1 MSEAIR
7 IAQLYRKVYEGDRT
21 GEAWHGPALKPL
33 LQDVSAD
40 QASGSQGPGQ
50 HSILQLVLHIAYWEE
65 IELRRFLGEAVT
77 APLNTPDDWPSNRKV
92 TDAEWQSVLAR
103 LEASHIALRKA
114 IESASDEQLN
124 RQVPGRDH
132 DNYTLLHGTID
143 HCVYHTAQIALLK
156 KAAKGADHRS

>member
-1 MSEAIR
+1 MSEAAR
-7 IAQLYRKVYEGDRT
+7 IAQLYRSVYEGDNT

-33 LQDVSAD
+33 LKDVTAE
-40 QASGSQGPGQ
+40 QASRAPVVGQ

-114 IESASDEQLN
+114 IESTSDEQLN

-143 HCVYHTAQIALLK
+143 HCVYHTAQIALLM
-156 KAAKGADHRS
+156 KAGKGGDRGS

>member
-1 MSEAIR
+1 MSEAAR
-7 IAQLYRKVYEGDRT
+7 IAQLYRSVYEGDDN

-33 LQDVSAD
+33 LKDVSGE
-40 QASGSQGPGQ
+40 QASRAPVVGQ

-65 IELRRFLGEAVT
+65 IERRRFLGETVN

-92 TDAEWQSVLAR
+92 TEVEWQSVLAR
-103 LEASHIALRKA
+103 LQASHAALGKA
-114 IESASDEQLN
+114 IEAASDEQLKK
-124 RQVPGRDH
+124 QVPGRNH

-156 KAAKGADHRS
+156 KAAAARGRRL

>member
-1 MSEAIR
+1 MSEVSR
-7 IAQLYRKVYEGDRT
+7 IAQLYRSVYEGDDN

-33 LQDVSAD
+33 LKDVAAE
-40 QASGSQGPGQ
+40 QASRPPSVGK

-65 IELRRFLGEAVT
+65 IELRRFLGETVT

-92 TDAEWQSVLAR
+92 TDAEWQAALTR
-103 LEASHIALRKA
+103 LEASHTALRKA
-114 IESASDEQLN
+114 VERSKDDQLK
-124 RQVPGRDH
+124 QQAPGRNH

-156 KAAKGADHRS
+156 KS

>member
-1 MSEAIR
+1 MSESKR
-7 IAQLYRKVYEGDRT
+7 IAQLYRSVYEGDSN

-33 LQDVSAD
+33 LKDVAAE
-40 QASGSQGPGQ
+40 QASRTPAVGR

-65 IELRRFLGEAVT
+65 IELRRFQGEVVN

-92 TDAEWQSVLAR
+92 GEKEWQSILSR
-103 LEASHIALRKA
+103 LEASHAALFKA
-114 IESASDEQLN
+114 IERGTDEQLSK
-124 RQVPGRDH
+124 QVPGRNH

-156 KAAKGADHRS
+156 KG